1 MLFVKSAAA
10 DGRLSFG
17 DGSPQGAVELPSASL
32 GEKPKNKKPGTE
44 PGFYR
49 RIT

>member
-1 MLFVKSAAA
+1 MAGSLSAM
-10 DGRLSFG
+10 DRREMISN
-17 DGSPQGAVELPSASL
+17 SHPQSSVENR
-32 GEKPKNKKPGTE
+32 KNKKPGTE

>member
-1 MLFVKSAAA
+1 MAGCLSAM
-10 DGRLSFG
+10 DRRKVLSNCHL
-17 DGSPQGAVELPSASL
+17 QASM
-32 GEKPKNKKPGTE
+32 KNPKNKKPGTE